1 MSNKIAAS
9 MMAIAAGAAMPA
21 NAAIVVITDPPGVK
35 TEENVL
41 FKNLGPAALIVA
53 PTNKGMDVSFTGDE
67 ILDAP
72 AGGQAKISGADG
84 DFTTLNFFATDST
97 TGFSAVEFS
106 LGELKGDDAHD
117 DEDDAHDDEDAT
129 ATIRFFNQYGAVTT
143 ITDAPLDEGRN
154 WFAALT
160 TEGSVIK
167 RVEITTSEDIRDA
180 RHFRIIGA
188 NVVAPVPEPATWL
201 MLIAGFGV
209 VGGALRR
216 GNRRVAIATS

>member
-21 NAAIVVITDPPGVK
+21 SAAIVVVTDPPGVD

-41 FKNLGPAALIVA
+41 FKNLGPDALIVA

-84 DFTTLNFFATDST
+84 DFTTLTFFATDSS

-106 LGELKGDDAHD
+106 LSPLTGRRSSDDV
-117 DEDDAHDDEDAT
+117 T
-129 ATIRFFNQYGAVTT
+129 ATITFFDQFGAGTT
-143 ITDAPLDEGRN
+143 ITNAPLDSGQN
-154 WFAALT
+154 WFAAFT
-160 TEGSVIK
+160 TDLSVIS
-167 RVEITTSEDIRDA
+167 RVEITTSADIRDA
-180 RHFRIIGA
+180 RHFRIDGA
-188 NVVAPVPEPATWL
+188 NFVAPVPEPATWL

-216 GNRRVAIATS
+216 GNRRVATATS